1 MKKSPHSLWDCVVM
15 FFYPP
20 PSLRDTSASGGHEKK
35 KPRRGHP
42 PGACVVQKSQMT
54 GLEAQGQLVGNH
66 VVVIRVCCAAG
77 SLEVITGKEI
87 PEP

>member
-35 KPRRGHP
+35 SPGGVIT
-42 PGACVVQKSQMT
+42 PGACVVQKSQTT
-54 GLEAQGQLVGNH
+54 GLEAQGQLVSNH
-66 VVVIRVCCAAG
+66 IVVIHVPCGGAQ
-77 SLEVITGKEI
+77 LEVITGKQI
-87 PEP
+87 REP

>member
-35 KPRRGHP
+35 KPRRGNHP
-42 PGACVVQKSQMT
+42 RGLCGAKVT
-54 GLEAQGQLVGNH
+54 NDR
-66 VVVIRVCCAAG
+66 IRSSG
-77 SLEVITGKEI
+77 SAYG
-87 PEP
+87 

>member
-1 MKKSPHSLWDCVVM
+1 M

-35 KPRRGHP
+35 KPRRGNP
-42 PGACVVQKSQMT
+42 PGAFVVKQSQTT

-66 VVVIRVCCAAG
+66 IVVIHVPCG
-77 SLEVITGKEI
+77 GV
-87 PEP
+87 